1 MGTSIWWCYEDKNIK
16 SIDGMVASKL
26 KTTHGR
32 NESKVD
38 SYQNLETE
46 FTNLKHKK
54 ADPYLQILEE
64 NNSNSNISD
73 DPEEDPGP
81 VFKGGSLQ
89 HPKLK
94 NLVNS
99 NHASTFDLK

>member
-1 MGTSIWWCYEDKNIK
+1 
-16 SIDGMVASKL
+16 MVASKL

-73 DPEEDPGP
+73 DPEEDLNHI
-81 VFKGGSLQ
+81 FKGGSLKCPQ
-89 HPKLK
+89 PK
-94 NLVNS
+94 NLINVYC
-99 NHASTFDLK
+99 ASTPDLK

>member
-1 MGTSIWWCYEDKNIK
+1 
-16 SIDGMVASKL
+16 MVASKL

-89 HPKLK
+89 HQKLK